1 MYKLR
6 LGQSYLSLG
15 AFVCYAITLL
25 FFIICFCSNHWWYF
39 RLDGK
44 VINMGLWTGCW
55 QSDSGQTECSKAI
68 FDNKVF
74 KTGGGSD
81 WYHGT
86 RILMTCALIAIFLQE
101 FALIGFLCINELD
114 RYRQKLAGAVLGFSF
129 VTVICLTVVLI
140 IISHQVSKAKSGKTG
155 WSHDLA
161 GVCFIPITCLILL
174 LFLER
179 YFQDHGHLCCNS
191 LNILTE
197 NLTGV

>member
-129 VTVICLTVVLI
+129 VTVLFMALVLAM
-140 IISHQVSKAKSGKTG
+140 ISTEAAKLDMGHVG
-155 WSHDLA
+155 WSFHLA
-161 GVCFIPITCLILL
+161 GVNVIPCTCVVTSSYLELYHRKHGQLCFT
-174 LFLER
+174 FR
-179 YFQDHGHLCCNS
+179 
-191 LNILTE
+191 
-197 NLTGV
+197 V

>member
-129 VTVICLTVVLI
+129 VTDETAKTEAPCHSRCGTIKIPSLPKDHKCRTKGQSLQTFT
-140 IISHQVSKAKSGKTG
+140 SNGDVSK
-155 WSHDLA
+155 
-161 GVCFIPITCLILL
+161 
-174 LFLER
+174 
-179 YFQDHGHLCCNS
+179 
-191 LNILTE
+191 
-197 NLTGV
+197 